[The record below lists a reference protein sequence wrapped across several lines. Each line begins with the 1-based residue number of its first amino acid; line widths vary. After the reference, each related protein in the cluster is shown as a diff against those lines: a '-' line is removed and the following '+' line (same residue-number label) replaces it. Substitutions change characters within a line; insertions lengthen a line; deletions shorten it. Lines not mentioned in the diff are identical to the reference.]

1 MQNIRRRRPGGRR
14 YFPRRKVCYFSAEK
28 KTPDYKD
35 VPVLR
40 RFVSEWGKIESS
52 RRTGTRARHQR
63 KLAVA
68 IKRARYLA
76 LLPYSGGHS
85 LIELTRPD
93 RGPRRM
99 GPRDGGPGRFGA
111 RPAVEA
117 ATDAGAPAVA
127 PAAVAP
133 AAVASAAEGDTSAN
147 APEASAPVAEPDAP
161 AADESVAEADSTA
174 GVPAAD
180 EPVAEADSTADVS
193 AADEPA
199 AETDSTAEAA
209 AGPADSEE

>member
-1 MQNIRRRRPGGRR
+1 MLNTRRRRPGGRR

-40 RFVSEWGKIESS
+40 RFISEWGKIESS

-76 LLPYSGGHS
+76 LLPYTGGHS

-99 GPRDGGPGRFGA
+99 GPRDGGTGRPGF
-111 RPAVEA
+111 RPPVEA
-117 ATDAGAPAVA
+117 ASGAGAPAADA
-127 PAAVAP
+127 PAVESDASADLPEDSAP
-133 AAVASAAEGDTSAN
+133 AT
-147 APEASAPVAEPDAP
+147 EPDAP
-161 AADESVAEADSTA
+161 ADA
-174 GVPAAD
+174 PAAD
-180 EPVAEADSTADVS
+180 GPVAEADPPADAPTAD
-193 AADEPA
+193 AADSDE
-199 AETDSTAEAA
+199 
-209 AGPADSEE
+209 

>member
-99 GPRDGGPGRFGA
+99 GPRDGGPTRYGP
-111 RPAVEA
+111 RPDGPA
-117 ATDAGAPAVA
+117 ATA
-127 PAAVAP
+127 PAAESASAGAAAAP
-133 AAVASAAEGDTSAN
+133 AAD
-147 APEASAPVAEPDAP
+147 APVAEADASADSPVADAPVAEADASADAP
-161 AADESVAEADSTA
+161 AADA
-174 GVPAAD
+174 
-180 EPVAEADSTADVS
+180 PVAEADASADVP
-193 AADEPA
+193 AADGPA
-199 AETDSTAEAA
+199 AEADSTAEAA

>member
-99 GPRDGGPGRFGA
+99 GPRDGGPTRYGP
-111 RPAVEA
+111 RPDGPA
-117 ATDAGAPAVA
+117 ATA
-127 PAAVAP
+127 PAAESASAGAAAAP
-133 AAVASAAEGDTSAN
+133 AAD
-147 APEASAPVAEPDAP
+147 APVAEADASADSPVADAPVAEADASADAP
-161 AADESVAEADSTA
+161 AADA
-174 GVPAAD
+174 
-180 EPVAEADSTADVS
+180 PVAEADASADVP

>member
-76 LLPYSGGHS
+76 LLPYTGGHS

-99 GPRDGGPGRFGA
+99 GPRDGGPTRYGP
-111 RPAVEA
+111 RPDGPA
-117 ATDAGAPAVA
+117 ATA
-127 PAAVAP
+127 PAAGS
-133 AAVASAAEGDTSAN
+133 ASAA
-147 APEASAPVAEPDAP
+147 AP
-161 AADESVAEADSTA
+161 AADA
-174 GVPAAD
+174 
-180 EPVAEADSTADVS
+180 PVAEADAPAAAPAADAPV
-193 AADEPA
+193 AEADAPAAAPAADAPVAEADAPADAPVADEPA
-199 AETDSTAEAA
+199 AEADSPAEAS